1 MANPP
6 PASLAHI
13 PVDTSKTEPIAAFY
27 KLQFGDELTG
37 FAYYMRTLVV
47 TIGRNVVSLAA
58 RRLTPLLVVSD

>member
-1 MANPP
+1 LIAMAQPP

-13 PVDTSKTEPIAAFY
+13 PVDASKTEPIAAFY

-47 TIGRNVVSLAA
+47 TIGRNVVSLLRASRPA
-58 RRLTPLLVVSD
+58 G